1 MSRLDPLP
9 LESLDEDLQAEITR
23 LSESTGYVPNSF
35 LIMGRR
41 PEIATSALALIRSV
55 MRNPDA
61 TIDTGLRWMVAHICS
76 RSFGCHYCSGHTMK
90 NGARYGLPQE
100 KVDTLWDFQTSPLF
114 SEAERAALRVAAGG
128 GHAPPSVSDQDMEEL
143 KRHFTEEQVVEIVA
157 VIALFGFN
165 NRWNDIMKTDLEQ
178 VVEDFL
184 EEQPDAP
191 L

>member
-9 LESLDEDLQAEITR
+9 LESLDEDLRAEVRR

-41 PEIATSALALIRSV
+41 PEIAISFLVLIRSV
-55 MRNPDA
+55 MRNPNS
-61 TIDTGLRWMVAHICS
+61 TIDTGQKIDA
-76 RSFGCHYCSGHTMK
+76 
-90 NGARYGLPQE
+90 
-100 KVDTLWDFQTSPLF
+100 LWEFQTSPLY

-128 GHAPPSVSDQDMEEL
+128 GHAPPTVTDEDMEEL
-143 KRHFTEEQVVEIVA
+143 KRHFSEEQVVEIVA

-178 VVEDFL
+178 VVEDYL
-184 EEQPDAP
+184 EDRPAP
-191 L
+191 SV

>member
-55 MRNPDA
+55 MRNPNS

-100 KVDTLWDFQTSPLF
+100 KTDALWDFQTSPLF
-114 SEAERAALRVAAGG
+114 SEAERAALRVAVGG
-128 GHAPPSVSDQDMEEL
+128 GHAPPSVSDEDMEEL
-143 KRHFTEEQVVEIVA
+143 KRHYSAEQVVEIVA
-157 VIALFGFN
+157 VIAVFGFN

>member
-9 LESLDEDLQAEITR
+9 LESLDDDLRAEIGR

-41 PEIATSALALIRSV
+41 PEIAVNVLALIRSV
-55 MRNPDA
+55 MRNPDS
-61 TIDTGLRWMVAHICS
+61 TIDTGLRWMVAHLCS
-76 RSFGCHYCSGHTMK
+76 RSFGCHYCSGHTVK

-100 KVDTLWDFQTSPLF
+100 KIDALWEFQTSPLF
-114 SEAERAALRVAAGG
+114 SEAERAALRVAVGG
-128 GHAPPSVSDQDMEEL
+128 GHAPPTVSDEDMEEL
-143 KRHFTEEQVVEIVA
+143 KRHFTEEKVVEIVA

-184 EEQPDAP
+184 EDQPDAP